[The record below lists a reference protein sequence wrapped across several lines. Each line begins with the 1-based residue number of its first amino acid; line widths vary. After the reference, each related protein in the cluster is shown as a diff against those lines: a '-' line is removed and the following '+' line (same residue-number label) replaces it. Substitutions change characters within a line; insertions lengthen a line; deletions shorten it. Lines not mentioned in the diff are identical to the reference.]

1 MGKMKP
7 KQNKELKMSH
17 SYKNTSHGGKDG
29 HGDKGAH
36 YSKISEYHD
45 PKPPAGASN
54 SYEKVREKIDH
65 HDDRSLGH
73 KHYTRE
79 KMNNK

>member
-1 MGKMKP
+1 MELTKTKR
-7 KQNKELKMSH
+7 LKMSH
-17 SYKNTSHGGKDG
+17 SHKNTSEGGRSV
-29 HGDKGAH
+29 GDSGAH
-36 YSKISEYHD
+36 YSEIREYHD

-54 SYEKVREKIDH
+54 SYEKVRKSIDRK
-65 HDDRSLGH
+65 DDRSLGH